1 MGRKRLVEA
10 RWMIGI
16 PFRTEEER
24 ARLQAAADERFTT
37 IGEFVRAAVLEKIDR
52 EKSLQINKTSA
63 AVEAAYS
70 STVSPA

>member
-1 MGRKRLVEA
+1 MGRKKLVEA

-24 ARLQAAADERFTT
+24 ARLQTAADERFTT

-52 EKSLQINKTSA
+52 EKSLQNKQKIGDDGMGGQT
-63 AVEAAYS
+63 
-70 STVSPA
+70 

>member
-1 MGRKRLVEA
+1 
-10 RWMIGI
+10 MIGI

-52 EKSLQINKTSA
+52 EKSLQNKKIIGGDGMRGQTWN
-63 AVEAAYS
+63 
-70 STVSPA
+70 